1 VRAYKLTKQAFKVLK
16 SLSKNNPKIAKKIKG
31 IINDLRSDAIS
42 GESLQGYRQFKKIRA
57 GKYRLIYSYQEELL
71 VITIIEKRETI
82 YQTFAHLVKNS
93 NVLEK

>member
-16 SLSKNNPKIAKKIKG
+16 LLSKNDPKTAKKIKA
-31 IINDLRSDAIS
+31 IITDLRNDAIS

-57 GKYRLIYSYQEELL
+57 GKYRLIYNVQEELL
-71 VITIIEKRETI
+71 LITIIEKRETV

-93 NVLEK
+93 NFLEK